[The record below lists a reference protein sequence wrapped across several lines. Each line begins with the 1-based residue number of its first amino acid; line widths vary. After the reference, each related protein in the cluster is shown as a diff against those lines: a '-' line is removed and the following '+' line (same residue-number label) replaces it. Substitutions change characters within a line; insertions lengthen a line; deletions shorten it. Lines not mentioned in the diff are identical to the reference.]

1 MDKQKR
7 MILP

>member
-7 MILP
+7 KAFV